1 MISIFADNK
10 KVVRAK
16 ETIKE
21 VYLADKRPWVVGFSG
36 GKDSSVVVQLTL
48 QALSELEPE
57 QRRKPVYVIS
67 SDTLVETPLIIQQI
81 DTALNRIQ
89 TEADRVGLP
98 VKVQK
103 VRPALQDTFWVSL
116 IGKGYP
122 TPRQK
127 FRWCTDRMKIKPA
140 NRFILDKV
148 SEHGEVVMVLGVRVD
163 ESKSRAESI
172 RSHQIEGSHLMKHS
186 TLPNAYTFAPIKD
199 WSTDDVWEFLLD
211 NAEWEEDN
219 RKLLQLYQDSDGEC
233 PLVIDADS
241 KKVSCGNSRFGC
253 WTCTVVNEDKAL
265 SGFINNGVEWL
276 KPLLEF
282 RNHLVEIREDRR
294 KRQKQRKDGR
304 RYLTTNLEGIDQTK
318 AVRISD
324 SELDEWLE
332 RNRIDL
338 RTVEDLHLIVEVP
351 VEGELFPVE
360 KTLGLGPFTL
370 KTRQELLNQLLAT
383 QERICN
389 QYGVEVELISGEEI
403 EEIRRIWQKEKS
415 PSA

>member
-1 MISIFADNK
+1 MISIFTENEK
-10 KVVRAK
+10 IIGAK
-16 ETIKE
+16 ETIKK
-21 VYLADKRPWVVGFSG
+21 VYLSDKRPWVVGFSG

-48 QALSELEPE
+48 QALGELESE
-57 QRRKPVYVIS
+57 KRHKKVYVIS
-67 SDTLVETPLIIQQI
+67 SDTLVETPLIINQI
-81 DTALNRIQ
+81 NKTLAKIQ
-89 TEADRVGLP
+89 AEADRAGLP
-98 VKVQK
+98 VQVQK
-103 VRPALQDTFWVSL
+103 VRPALKDTFWVSL
-116 IGKGYP
+116 LGKGYP
-122 TPRQK
+122 SPRQK

-148 SEHGEVVMVLGVRVD
+148 SEHGEVVMVLGVRMD

-172 RSHQIEGSHLMKHS
+172 RSHTIEGSHLMKHS

-211 NAEWEEDN
+211 EPVWGKENHQ
-219 RKLLQLYQDSDGEC
+219 LLQLYQDSDGEC

-282 RNHLVEIREDRR
+282 RNHLVEIRGDRR
-294 KRQKQRKDGR
+294 KRQKQMINGR
-304 RYLTTNLEGIDQTK
+304 RYLTTNLDGVDRSR
-318 AVRISD
+318 AVRVPE
-324 SELDEWLE
+324 SELDDWLK
-332 RNRIDL
+332 RNGVDL

-370 KTRQELLNQLLAT
+370 KTREELLNRLLAT
-383 QERICN
+383 QERIRTE
-389 QYGVEVELISGEEI
+389 YGMEVELISEEEI
-403 EEIRRIWQKEKS
+403 EEIKRIWSKTK
-415 PSA
+415 

>member
-1 MISIFADNK
+1 MFADNK

-21 VYLADKRPWVVGFSG
+21 TYLADSRPWVVGFSG
-36 GKDSSVVVQLTL
+36 GKDSSVVVQLVL
-48 QALSELEPE
+48 QALGELEPI
-57 QRRKPVYVIS
+57 QRAKKVYVIS
-67 SDTLVETPLIIQQI
+67 SDTLVETPLIINQI
-81 DTALNRIQ
+81 NNALDKIQ
-89 TEADRVGLP
+89 AEADRRGIPLET
-98 VKVQK
+98 QK
-103 VRPALQDTFWVSL
+103 VKPEINDTFWVSIL
-116 IGKGYP
+116 GKGYP

-140 NRFILDKV
+140 NKFIMDKV
-148 SEHGEVVMVLGVRVD
+148 SEHGEVVMVLGVRMD

-172 RSHQIEGSHLMKHS
+172 RSHTIEGSHLMKHS

-211 NAEWEEDN
+211 EPVWGKENHQ
-219 RKLLQLYQDSDGEC
+219 LLQLYQDSDGEC

-282 RNHLVEIREDRR
+282 RNHLVEIRGDRR
-294 KRQKQRKDGR
+294 KRQKQMINGR
-304 RYLTTNLEGIDQTK
+304 RYLTTNLDGVDRSR
-318 AVRISD
+318 AVRVPE
-324 SELDEWLE
+324 SELDDWLK
-332 RNRIDL
+332 RNGVDL

-370 KTRQELLNQLLAT
+370 KTREELLNRLLAT
-383 QERICN
+383 QERIRTE
-389 QYGVEVELISGEEI
+389 YGMEVELISEEEI
-403 EEIRRIWQKEKS
+403 EEIKRIWSKTK
-415 PSA
+415 

>member
-1 MISIFADNK
+1 MFTENEKIIG
-10 KVVRAK
+10 AK
-16 ETIKE
+16 ETIKK
-21 VYLADKRPWVVGFSG
+21 VYLSDKRPWVVGFSG

-48 QALSELEPE
+48 QALGELESE
-57 QRRKPVYVIS
+57 KRHKKVYVIS
-67 SDTLVETPLIIQQI
+67 SDTLVETPLIINQI
-81 DTALNRIQ
+81 NKTLAKIQ
-89 TEADRVGLP
+89 AEADRAGLP
-98 VKVQK
+98 VQVQK
-103 VRPALQDTFWVSL
+103 VRPALKDTFWVSL
-116 IGKGYP
+116 LGKGYP
-122 TPRQK
+122 SPRQK

-148 SEHGEVVMVLGVRVD
+148 SEHGEVVMVLGVRMD

-172 RSHQIEGSHLMKHS
+172 RSHTIEGSHLMKHS

-211 NAEWEEDN
+211 EPVWGKENHQ
-219 RKLLQLYQDSDGEC
+219 LLQLYQDSDGEC

-282 RNHLVEIREDRR
+282 RNHLVEIRGDRR
-294 KRQKQRKDGR
+294 KRQKQMINGR
-304 RYLTTNLEGIDQTK
+304 RYLTTNLDGVDRSR
-318 AVRISD
+318 AVRVPE
-324 SELDEWLE
+324 SELDDWLK
-332 RNRIDL
+332 RNGVDL

-370 KTRQELLNQLLAT
+370 KTREELLNRLLAT
-383 QERICN
+383 QERIRTE
-389 QYGVEVELISGEEI
+389 YGMEVELISEEEI
-403 EEIRRIWQKEKS
+403 EEIKRIWSKTK
-415 PSA
+415 